1 MSAATPIPNR
11 EVPAIVVG
19 TGAAG
24 LACALAL
31 APMPVVVLTKT
42 ALPASGSSRL
52 AQGGI
57 AAALGASDSP
67 GRHAADTLSAGA
79 GLADGDRVEDFVRDG
94 VDAVTDLLSDGF
106 PADRDA
112 AGGVSLGRE
121 AAHST
126 DRIVHAGGDATGQA
140 LVSTLLTQAAATPS
154 IEIAS
159 DMLAVDLL
167 VEDGRVAGLLAYGR
181 ETGWSVLRSPAVVL
195 ATGGAGALWA
205 ETTNP
210 EESTADGAA
219 IAARAGARLADLEF
233 VQFHPTALAPATKAG
248 NGQMTLLTEALRGA
262 GARLVDRRGR
272 PIMRGAHPLGDLAPR
287 DVVARTIWNRRA
299 AGEPVYL
306 DLRPVIARR
315 GVDAF
320 PQAMEACRTAGFDPE
335 AGPVPVAPAAHYH
348 MGGILTDPRG
358 RSSIDGL
365 WACGE
370 AAATGV
376 HGANRL
382 ASNSLLEALVFARR
396 VAADVKAAGPSAG
409 PAAATGALSPALPE
423 VREAFPILRTSLRAT
438 MSRHVGLVR
447 DARSLSRAL
456 VALEALQA
464 QFDSLPVRTVADD
477 RPDFDAIRRWSDL
490 RNMLP
495 AARLITLAASRRPES
510 RGAHYRSD
518 TPRMRRDWARHQ
530 VLIADDLAETAAA
543 ELAV

>member
-1 MSAATPIPNR
+1 MSAATRISSR
-11 EVPAIVVG
+11 DAPAIVVG
-19 TGAAG
+19 TGTAG
-24 LACALAL
+24 LACALAM
-31 APMPVVVLTKT
+31 APMPVVILTKT

-57 AAALGASDSP
+57 AAAIGASDSP

-112 AGGVSLGRE
+112 AGDVALGRE

-126 DRIVHAGGDATGQA
+126 DRIVHAGGDATGKA
-140 LVSTLLTQAAATPS
+140 LVATLLASAATTPS

-159 DMLAVDLL
+159 NMLAVDLL

-181 ETGWSVLRSPAVVL
+181 EAGWTVLRSRAVVL

-219 IAARAGARLADLEF
+219 MAARAGAKLADLEF
-233 VQFHPTALAPATKAG
+233 VQFHPTALAPSTKACD
-248 NGQMTLLTEALRGA
+248 GQMTLLTEALRGA

-287 DVVARTIWNRRA
+287 DVVARTIWNHRA

-315 GVDAF
+315 GPNAF
-320 PQAMEACRTAGFDPE
+320 PQAMTACRTAGFDPE
-335 AGPVPVAPAAHYH
+335 AAPVPVAPAAHYH

-358 RSSIDGL
+358 RASIDGL

-396 VAADVKAAGPSAG
+396 VAADVTAAGTSDG
-409 PAAATGALSPALPE
+409 PIGGADLQAVPLPE
-423 VREAFPILRTSLRAT
+423 VREAFPVLRTSLRAM

-447 DARSLSRAL
+447 DAHGLSRVL
-456 VALEALQA
+456 MALEALQA
-464 QFDSLPVRTVADD
+464 QFDALPVRTVTGG
-477 RPDFDAIRRWSDL
+477 RPEFDAVRRWSDL
-490 RNMLP
+490 RNMLL
-495 AARLITLAASRRPES
+495 AARLIALAASRRPES

-518 TPRMRRDWARHQ
+518 TPQTRRDWARHQ
-530 VLIADDLAETAAA
+530 VLIADDLSQPDAAA
-543 ELAV
+543 MAV